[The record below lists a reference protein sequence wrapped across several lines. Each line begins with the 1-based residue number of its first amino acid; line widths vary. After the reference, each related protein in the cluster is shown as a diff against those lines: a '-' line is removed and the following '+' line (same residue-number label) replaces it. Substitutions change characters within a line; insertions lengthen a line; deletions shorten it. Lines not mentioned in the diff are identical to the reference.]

1 MSYLWDTGRI
11 EKEFS
16 YYSAK
21 VASQEFISCESLMAD
36 KGINSHDWTA
46 FELHVAASL
55 FGQGHC
61 CMSAPI
67 QCHGAN
73 ASKLPV
79 GFDPRLDRCN
89 VE

>member
-21 VASQEFISCESLMAD
+21 VASQEFITCESLMAD

-55 FGQGHC
+55 FG
-61 CMSAPI
+61 
-67 QCHGAN
+67 
-73 ASKLPV
+73 
-79 GFDPRLDRCN
+79 
-89 VE
+89 